1 METTIFNIG
10 DTVGIC
16 GTPNK
21 TFRILDII
29 NDNGCKLYKIE
40 GLDSLYK
47 EDCLIKN
54 PGKYHLYKQT
64 KYVKYGKY

>member
-1 METTIFNIG
+1 MEKTIFNIG
-10 DTVGIC
+10 DNVGIC

-21 TFRILDII
+21 TFKILDII
-29 NDNGCKLYKIE
+29 NYNGCKLYKIE
-40 GLDSLYK
+40 GLDALHR

-64 KYVKYGKY
+64 YYPKY

>member
-1 METTIFNIG
+1 METTFFNIG
-10 DTVGIC
+10 DTVGVC
-16 GTPNK
+16 GISNK
-21 TFRILDII
+21 TFKILDII

-40 GLDSLYK
+40 GSHSLYK

-64 KYVKYGKY
+64 HYGKY